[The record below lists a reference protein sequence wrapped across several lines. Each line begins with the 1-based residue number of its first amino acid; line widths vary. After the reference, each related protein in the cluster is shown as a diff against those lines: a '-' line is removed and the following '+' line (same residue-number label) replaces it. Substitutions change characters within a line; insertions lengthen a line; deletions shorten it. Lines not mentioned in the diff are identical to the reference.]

1 MTTAFFR
8 DAMGFILMF
17 DLTNEQ
23 SFLNVQNWMIQLR
36 THSYCDNPAVILVGN
51 KSDRREERKIEESRA
66 RKLADEL
73 K

>member
-23 SFLNVQNWMIQLR
+23 SFLNIRNWMVQLQ
-36 THSYCDNPAVILVGN
+36 THSFCERPDVILVGN
-51 KSDRREERKIEESRA
+51 KADMESERKITEQRA
-66 RKLADEL
+66 KQLADEL